1 MSRRSLVFAA
11 VFLTMAVGWLL
22 TLRPVQLGGPADYV
36 MIRGTSMLP
45 TFRSG
50 DLVIVKQRSSYG
62 KGDVIAYKVPAGD
75 LGAGL
80 VVIHR
85 IVGGSATDGFVT
97 RGDNNAADD
106 DWRPT
111 VEDVLGTPAVRVP
124 KLGGVLAFFH
134 APLPLACLGGAI
146 AFALVFDAG
155 QHERAK
161 KKAAAERAEEPA
173 EA

>member
-1 MSRRSLVFAA
+1 MSRRNGVFAA
-11 VFLTMAVGWLL
+11 VFLVVAVAWLL
-22 TLRPVQLGGPADYV
+22 TLRPQQLGGPADYV

-62 KGDVIAYKVPAGD
+62 MGDVIAYKVPADD

-97 RGDNNAADD
+97 KGDNNAADD

-111 VEDVLGTPAVRVP
+111 AEDVLGTPAVRVP
-124 KLGGVLAFFH
+124 LLGGLLAFFH

-146 AFALVFDAG
+146 AIALVFDMG
-155 QHERAK
+155 QNKRT
-161 KKAAAERAEEPA
+161 AEPDA
-173 EA
+173 EAPSGP

>member
-11 VFLTMAVGWLL
+11 VFLAMAVGWLL

-36 MIRGTSMLP
+36 MVRGTSMLP
-45 TFRSG
+45 TFRTG
-50 DLVIVKQRSSYG
+50 DLVIVKRRPAYAL
-62 KGDVIAYKVPAGD
+62 GDVIAYKVPAGD

-97 RGDNNAADD
+97 RGDNNPTDD
-106 DWRPT
+106 EWRPT
-111 VEDVLGTPAVRVP
+111 VEDVLGSPAIRVP

-134 APLPLACLGGAI
+134 APLPLACLGAAI
-146 AFALVFDAG
+146 AIALVFDMG
-155 QHERAK
+155 QK
-161 KKAAAERAEEPA
+161 KRTSAPDA
-173 EA
+173 EAPSAP